1 MITKI
6 EVGNQV
12 LIGIDEVQ
20 EIVQNEGDYLLKGL
34 TLSLRANEQN
44 TVSFLETVF
53 SGDIGNIK
61 VYGKE
66 QLPATEEGAEA
77 EYGEETLLHE
87 YTNYDG
93 MKSIY
98 YDVMHKR
105 FTVSLS
111 MSAANIADAKYQ
123 KLLAERDKLQQALD
137 EMSLAMAEILGGG
150 E

>member
-6 EVGNQV
+6 EVGSQV

-20 EIVQNEGDYLLKGL
+20 EIVQNEGNYLLKGL
-34 TLSLRANEQN
+34 TIGIRAGEQN
-44 TVSFLETVF
+44 TMSFIETVF

-66 QLPATEEGAEA
+66 PLSSIEESTEVV
-77 EYGEETLLHE
+77 YGEEKLLHE

-98 YDVMHKR
+98 YDVAHKR